1 MGGSSYN
8 IKTVTEVADRNV
20 KKNCRTDAM
29 TFRQEGV
36 VSVPGRWKERI
47 QIKMRKNITKIAA
60 MALFLLATVIFAG
73 IPARAEVVELLSGT
87 SASGTVEGD
96 NPKVYKYI
104 MPEDGTFDFSLEGS
118 YRIYTHVYDS
128 AGTVYYENE
137 ASCSTNRGYG
147 FRKGEEVYIKI
158 HSRWGD
164 KQSYDLN
171 IQFEARNDYEMESNN
186 VPEKANPIQLGNT
199 YQGHLLSEG
208 DVDYFSFHVDRACG
222 LTMQLGSASVIEE
235 SSNSVWVFG
244 LYNKTEDTRE
254 LWSRSANTQS
264 VRENLYLQPGDY
276 LLKVSVGS
284 RFYSSRYS
292 ISLMEHAVNPAAPK
306 AAAKA
311 SKGKVTLSWTPV
323 SYMDGYEIQYSRNK
337 NFKNAQFVSSSSE
350 KKTISGL
357 ASGKVYYFRV
367 RSYVKDLSGEK
378 ICSSYSAAKAVK
390 VK

>member
-1 MGGSSYN
+1 
-8 IKTVTEVADRNV
+8 
-20 KKNCRTDAM
+20 
-29 TFRQEGV
+29 
-36 VSVPGRWKERI
+36 
-47 QIKMRKNITKIAA
+47 MRKNITKIAA

-87 SASGTVEGD
+87 SASGTVSYRD
-96 NPKVYKYI
+96 PKVYKYVI
-104 MPEDGTFDFSLEGS
+104 PEDGTFDFSLEGS
-118 YRIYTHVYDS
+118 DMDVSIYDN
-128 AGTVYYENE
+128 AGTVYYKNE
-137 ASCSTNRGYG
+137 APCSSNRGYG
-147 FRKGEEVYIKI
+147 FRKGEEVYIKLEA
-158 HSRWGD
+158 HWFP
-164 KQSYDLN
+164 KSYNLN

-264 VRENLYLQPGDY
+264 IRENLYLQPGDY

-284 RFYSSRYS
+284 CFYSSRYS

-311 SKGKVTLSWTPV
+311 AKGKVKLSWTPV

-337 NFKNAQFVSSSSE
+337 NFKNAQFVSSTSE